1 MKIIDSVT
9 RSCGILLVLIGCSA
23 ACTAAAADLSQPV
36 LLVATPSL
44 ASSVFRETVLFA
56 APMPNGMHIGFIV
69 NRPTDV
75 SLAAAFPEDIPSR
88 KVVDP
93 LYVGG
98 PVMPQQ
104 LFAVARTPPRDAGE
118 LLQLMPG
125 LVLVMNG
132 DAIDRIIEAT
142 PNDARYFLG
151 LIVWQPGELD
161 EEVGAGAWEVSP
173 ADASAVFAA
182 HPEML
187 WKTLSHGGVGLEV
200 RSPAIRP
207 RA

>member
-1 MKIIDSVT
+1 MNITASVT
-9 RSCGILLVLIGCSA
+9 RSFGILLVVIGCSA

-36 LLVATPSL
+36 TLVATPSL
-44 ASSVFRETVLFA
+44 ASSGFRETVLFA
-56 APMPNGMHIGFIV
+56 APMPNGMHIGFVV

-75 SLAAAFPEDIPSR
+75 TLATAFPEHIPSR
-88 KVVDP
+88 KVADP

-98 PVMPQQ
+98 PVLPQQ
-104 LFAVARTPPRDAGE
+104 LFAVARTPPKDAGE

-125 LVLVMNG
+125 LVLVMDG

-187 WKTLSHGGVGLEV
+187 WKTLSHGGVGQEAL
-200 RSPAIRP
+200 SHAIRP

>member
-1 MKIIDSVT
+1 MKIIASVT
-9 RSCGILLVLIGCSA
+9 RSFGILLVIIGCSA
-23 ACTAAAADLSQPV
+23 ACTAAATDLPQPV
-36 LLVATPSL
+36 TLVATRSL
-44 ASSVFRETVLFA
+44 ASSGFRETVLFA
-56 APMPNGMHIGFIV
+56 APMPNGMHIGFVV

-75 SLAAAFPEDIPSR
+75 TLATAFPEHIPSR
-88 KVVDP
+88 KVADP

-98 PVMPQQ
+98 PVLPQQ
-104 LFAVARTPPRDAGE
+104 LFAVARTPPKDAGE

-125 LVLVMNG
+125 LVLVMDG

-187 WKTLSHGGVGLEV
+187 WKTLSHGGVRREAL
-200 RSPAIRP
+200 SHAIRP

>member
-1 MKIIDSVT
+1 MNITASVT
-9 RSCGILLVLIGCSA
+9 RSFGILLVVIGCSA

-36 LLVATPSL
+36 TLVATPSL
-44 ASSVFRETVLFA
+44 ASSGFRETVLFA
-56 APMPNGMHIGFIV
+56 APMPNGMHIGFVV

-75 SLAAAFPEDIPSR
+75 TLATAFPEHIPSR
-88 KVVDP
+88 KVADP
-93 LYVGG
+93 LYIGG

-104 LFAVARTPPRDAGE
+104 LFAVARTPPKDAGE
-118 LLQLMPG
+118 VLPLMPG
-125 LVLVMNG
+125 LVLVING
-132 DAIDRIIEAT
+132 DAIDHIIEAT

-161 EEVGAGAWEVSP
+161 QEVGAGAWEVSA
-173 ADASAVFAA
+173 ADVSAVFAA

-187 WKTLSHGGVGLEV
+187 WKALSHGGAGLEA
-200 RSPAIRP
+200 RSHALRP

>member
-1 MKIIDSVT
+1 MNITASVT
-9 RSCGILLVLIGCSA
+9 RSFGILLVVIGCSA

-36 LLVATPSL
+36 TLVATPSL
-44 ASSVFRETVLFA
+44 ASSGFRETVLFA
-56 APMPNGMHIGFIV
+56 APMPNGMHIGFVV

-75 SLAAAFPEDIPSR
+75 TLATAFPEHIPSR
-88 KVVDP
+88 KVADP

-98 PVMPQQ
+98 PVLPQQ
-104 LFAVARTPPRDAGE
+104 LFAVARTPPKDAGE

-125 LVLVMNG
+125 LVLVMDG

-187 WKTLSHGGVGLEV
+187 WKTLSHGGVRREAL
-200 RSPAIRP
+200 SHAIRP